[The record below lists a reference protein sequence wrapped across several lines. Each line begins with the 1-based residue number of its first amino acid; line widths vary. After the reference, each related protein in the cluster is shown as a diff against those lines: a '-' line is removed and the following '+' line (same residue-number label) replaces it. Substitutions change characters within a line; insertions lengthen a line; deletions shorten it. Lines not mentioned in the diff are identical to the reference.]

1 MSKSSVRFVCQNCGA
16 DYPKW
21 MGRCASCGEW
31 NTLTEERISRVSP
44 KQNGWTVSPARK
56 PVPITD
62 VASAAEERFSTGI
75 AELDRV
81 LGGGIVPGSLG
92 LLGGEPGVGK
102 STLLMQAAANTAA
115 VCGPVLY
122 VSGEESLGQ
131 LKLRAQRLDLLTER
145 LIVLSESDVETIGE
159 HLASLK
165 PKLAIIDSIQTMY
178 MPDLG
183 SAPGSVGQVREA
195 AAYFLR
201 LAKSMGVSIVLVG
214 HVTKGGALAGPKVL
228 EHAVDYVLYFEGGHD
243 HSVRI
248 VRAVKNRFGSTNE
261 VGVFAM
267 TGRGL
272 AQVDNPSGLFLAER
286 PVNSSGSVVVPCLE
300 GTRPLLV
307 EIQALVAP
315 TPFSGTPRRQATG
328 VDYQRFS
335 IILAVLEK
343 RQRYHLQTQD
353 VFVNVAGGF
362 RLTEPGVDLGIACA
376 IASSHRNQIIPSD
389 FAVIGEVGLSGEIR
403 AVNHIDLRL
412 RELSKLGF
420 TRAVIPAGSEQVD
433 SDLKVIRVK
442 TVSEALQSVFS
453 ESARGG

>member
-1 MSKSSVRFVCQNCGA
+1 MAKSNVRFVCQNCGA

-21 MGRCASCGEW
+21 MGKCSGCGQW
-31 NTLTEERISRVSP
+31 NTLVEERVKPDRAKANWAGTP
-44 KQNGWTVSPARK
+44 GAGA

-62 VASAAEERFSTGI
+62 VAANAEERFTTGI

-81 LGGGIVPGSLG
+81 LGGGVVPGSLG

-102 STLLMQAAANTAA
+102 STLLMQVAANTALNG
-115 VCGPVLY
+115 GPVLY
-122 VSGEESLGQ
+122 VSGEESLSQ
-131 LKLRAQRLDLLTER
+131 LKLRAQRLQLLTEQ
-145 LIVLSESDVETIGE
+145 LIVLAESDVGVIGG
-159 HLASLK
+159 HLESLK
-165 PKLAIIDSIQTMY
+165 PKLAIVDSVQTMY
-178 MPDLG
+178 VPDLD

-195 AAYFLR
+195 AAFFLR
-201 LAKSMGVSIVLVG
+201 LAKSMGISIILVG

-243 HSVRI
+243 QSVRI
-248 VRAVKNRFGSTNE
+248 IRGVKNRFGSTNE

-267 TGRGL
+267 TGQGL
-272 AQVDNPSGLFLAER
+272 IQVDNPSGVFLAER

-300 GTRPLLV
+300 GTRPFLV
-307 EIQALVAP
+307 EIQSLVAP

-343 RQRYHLQTQD
+343 RQGYSLQTQD

-376 IASSHRNQIIPSD
+376 IASSYRNMIIPND
-389 FAVIGEVGLSGEIR
+389 LAVAGEVGLSGEIR
-403 AVNHIDLRL
+403 AVSHLDLRL
-412 RELSKLGF
+412 KELSKLGF
-420 TRAVIPAGSEQVD
+420 TRAVIPDGSEPVK
-433 SDLKVIRVK
+433 SDLKVVKVK
-442 TVSEALQSVFS
+442 TVSDALQAVFS
-453 ESARGG
+453 ESVRGG

>member
-201 LAKSMGVSIVLVG
+201 LAKSLGVSIVLVG

-307 EIQALVAP
+307 EIRLWWRRLLSAHTAAP
-315 TPFSGTPRRQATG
+315 
-328 VDYQRFS
+328 
-335 IILAVLEK
+335 
-343 RQRYHLQTQD
+343 
-353 VFVNVAGGF
+353 
-362 RLTEPGVDLGIACA
+362 
-376 IASSHRNQIIPSD
+376 SHRRGLP
-389 FAVIGEVGLSGEIR
+389 AVFDHPR
-403 AVNHIDLRL
+403 CA
-412 RELSKLGF
+412 
-420 TRAVIPAGSEQVD
+420 
-433 SDLKVIRVK
+433 
-442 TVSEALQSVFS
+442 
-453 ESARGG
+453 